1 MTEAWYKPG
10 GGFPSRQGVHTSYYY
25 TGAIHYWPLS
35 HDFVSENFLLD
46 ARICSEMQVLAAHLA
61 PKGVEATCLGLHAG
75 TFNMANIL
83 SRALNDLVE
92 DEIWRR

>member
-1 MTEAWYKPG
+1 VDSQAGK
-10 GGFPSRQGVHTSYYY
+10 GFTQAT

-92 DEIWRR
+92 DEIWRREV